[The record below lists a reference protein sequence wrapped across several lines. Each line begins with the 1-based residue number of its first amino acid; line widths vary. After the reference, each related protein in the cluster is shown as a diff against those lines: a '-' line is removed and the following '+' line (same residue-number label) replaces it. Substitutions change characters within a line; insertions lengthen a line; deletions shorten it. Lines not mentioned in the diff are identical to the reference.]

1 MVAGDEQQTLSVSG
15 GRPTRTRHLPA
26 VWDSAPCPRAVLDA
40 EDPDWSPD
48 GSSIVFVRVATEL
61 GRVFGYRSV
70 TRASV

>member
-1 MVAGDEQQTLSVSG
+1 MQYALLRRR
-15 GRPTRTRHLPA
+15 RPDLA
-26 VWDSAPCPRAVLDA
+26 VWDSALCPRAVLDA

-61 GRVFGYRSV
+61 GGVFGYRSV